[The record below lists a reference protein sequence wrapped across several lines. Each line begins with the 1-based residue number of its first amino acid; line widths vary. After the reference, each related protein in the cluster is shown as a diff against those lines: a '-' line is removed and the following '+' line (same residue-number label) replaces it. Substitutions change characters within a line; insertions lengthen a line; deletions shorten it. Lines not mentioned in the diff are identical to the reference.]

1 MLVRSTTLVVTL
13 LSRLTLSPRLVFTVP
28 SSHPALPPVRASN
41 SSHQNKA
48 DMICDLGQHE
58 AVELRDGD
66 KSKWAGKGV
75 LKAVANVNEIIGPA
89 LIKENID
96 VKDQPKVDEF
106 LIKLDGTPNK
116 GKLGANAILG
126 VSLAVA
132 KAAAAEKVNW
142 QHCLFLTSLIIV
154 ANSSL
159 CSRLRSCWHQEAICS
174 PSTIHERP

>member
-1 MLVRSTTLVVTL
+1 ML
-13 LSRLTLSPRLVFTVP
+13 LS
-28 SSHPALPPVRASN
+28 HPELPPVRTFDRARRDKAN
-41 SSHQNKA
+41 LSH
-48 DMICDLGQHE
+48 IGQHE

-66 KSKWAGKGV
+66 KTKWAGKGV
-75 LKAVANVNEIIGPA
+75 TKAVANVNEIIGPA

-132 KAAAAEKVNW
+132 KAAAAEKV
-142 QHCLFLTSLIIV
+142 SLSTVYWKTRLIRS
-154 ANSSL
+154 ANPS
-159 CSRLRSCWHQEAICS
+159 LRSRFRPRRYQEAICPSS
-174 PSTIHERP
+174 PIHECSQRRVCIFQNVY

>member
-1 MLVRSTTLVVTL
+1 MGGWDWSGW
-13 LSRLTLSPRLVFTVP
+13 
-28 SSHPALPPVRASN
+28 
-41 SSHQNKA
+41 
-48 DMICDLGQHE
+48 IGQHE

-75 LKAVANVNEIIGPA
+75 TKAVSNVNDIIGPA

-96 VKDQPKVDEF
+96 VKDQSKIDEF

-132 KAAAAEKVNW
+132 KAAAAEKVSSLSDV
-142 QHCLFLTSLIIV
+142 QQLSKLTSSRAYPFTHTFPTLLV
-154 ANSSL
+154 PRSL
-159 CSRLRSCWHQEAICS
+159 MFSQFHLWTFSMEGS
-174 PSTIHERP
+174 